1 MLTNAERKLYK
12 SLSVKKHR
20 DAQRLFLV
28 EGRRS
33 VLEALNS
40 DFTVRR
46 ILGTAAF
53 LDSAADHAIGAAIM
67 KHRAKLETVSQRDLD
82 AIADTVHAQG
92 IAAIVEMKRTSL
104 DVIVTRERPEALI
117 VAIDAITDPG
127 NLGTIVRTCDWFGV
141 DGILLG
147 EGCVDLYN
155 PKVVRATMGSI
166 FHVPI
171 AEGIDLVKAVPA
183 LRDAGYA
190 ILATDT
196 AGPGGSVRR
205 SGRRMI
211 LFGNEARGI
220 SEEVQRLADE
230 TFAIPRFGRAESLN
244 VSVACGV
251 VLGEARRAQQAR

>member
-28 EGRRS
+28 EGSRS
-33 VLEALNS
+33 VHEALNS
-40 DFTVRR
+40 DFAVRK

-53 LDSAADHAIGAAIM
+53 LGTATDHAVGAALA

-82 AIADTVHAQG
+82 AIADTIHTQG

-104 DVIVTRERPEALI
+104 HEVVSRERPDALI
-117 VAIDAITDPG
+117 VAVDAVADPG

-141 DGILLG
+141 DGIVLG

-155 PKVVRATMGSI
+155 PKVVRGTMGSI

-171 AEGIDLVKAVPA
+171 TEGINLVKVLPA
-183 LRDAGYA
+183 MKQAGYA
-190 ILATDT
+190 IIATGT
-196 AGPGGSVRR
+196 AGTGGSVRR
-205 SGRRMI
+205 SGKRMI
-211 LFGNEARGI
+211 LFGNEAHGI

-230 TFAIPRFGRAESLN
+230 TLTIPRYGKAESLN

-251 VLGEARRAQQAR
+251 VLGEVRRAQQAR